1 MSHCWLKIFVL
12 IFLKICLCE
21 EKKEAPG
28 ADYQKVGDLVGEW
41 FKNPWQ
47 AAGQMGLDFAKY
59 GLAQAGNNIGN
70 VVQPHIKNGSNS
82 RNSGDML
89 VNLLRLGVA
98 LATTPATIT
107 PASKQ
112 KFQKFTKIRASQRE
126 EEMQMV
132 PKYPKSSDVVEKE
145 EGNHS
150 QPQLKA
156 AEIGYSNDQLVNS
169 QLESILKVLAK
180 KKADEL
186 DALTRQTTTENPEI
200 VRMREKMQQLE
211 ARLMEQQEMLLK
223 KDIEDKYGKII
234 RRHHGDSEEYTR
246 APDQEDYMPEIR
258 FKQIK
263 DQFHPHQFEKE
274 ATPTSSYQKILP
286 LSKIALT
293 KTIPVTPNPSRKLE
307 TIETSSNTN
316 TTSSSIT
323 SSEMSTRIELP
334 TTTIASSSSNMTQ
347 VTTDT
352 TIPATSPTRTLLE
365 MSKDNPSS
373 TTLEL
378 NQTSTVT
385 TNLSSTTGIIDT
397 YTNPKTPDLTST
409 EPSQTSLL
417 TTKISSTTE
426 TTNTHPETSETDLT
440 TTSTSEKSQTSLLT
454 TNISSIT
461 GTNTHPETSGADLTT
476 TSISETSQTSLLTTE
491 ISSAT
496 GTTNTHPE
504 TSEADLTTASNLD
517 ATTSTTDP
525 QVPTMKDLSTTQTV
539 SNTHERKLQ
548 LVKTFEEKSI
558 PTGLYKM
565 DEARDIQS
573 SPSNT
578 TQPLILHDLNEKRN
592 RKSHFDKYR
601 INKEKNQPSQETTTT
616 NGTEMSPEIRMMIEK
631 IKLLARHLLIK
642 EVEYEKK
649 EQKLQKL
656 FSIMKSEK
664 AKARL
669 KSFQK
674 TTPKKLRTTTQSS
687 TTSTSEEPITTPT
700 RRPISTSTK
709 ISKVAQRALIAKS
722 KLKALLKRRIP
733 IRPTSTSTY
742 PTSTTRVRTKLRHH
756 SAVDKEAAHPIWQV
770 KQRLTPQFH
779 SIVNG
784 QLWPEYGFPSEFEA
798 MPGYIPP
805 QPQPYINPYQ
815 QFSPL
820 YNQNGNELHFGYPT
834 PSYDSS
840 KKTEDGI
847 SAILTNLATKLPEI
861 ADKMAKIMPLTAAPP
876 KMKAGLQIFPE
887 RTSNARAFGVKN
899 LKPEEE
905 PMVRNFDRA
914 GGMGLF
920 FATEPSVKPDKIAD
934 LINSMPEPS
943 SLFSF
948 NNLFSALSGKTTKAN
963 EKPYPLEPNGDEE
976 TIYDMRQINGTPI
989 EKEEDSEPETYEK
1002 DEFASVDE
1010 TPEGV
1015 SELDTKIDNPPKNST
1030 TIPGLNFGDNILG
1043 KILTGKIDKI
1053 DWLGTFLPN
1062 GKEDQTTEGE
1072 GNALTQLLK
1081 GGLFGSAMEDSR
1093 IKNKDTFGFH

>member
-21 EKKEAPG
+21 EKKEALG

-70 VVQPHIKNGSNS
+70 VVQLPHTKNENGSTS

-132 PKYPKSSDVVEKE
+132 PKYPKSSDVVKK

-156 AEIGYSNDQLVNS
+156 AEIGYSNDQLSNS

-180 KKADEL
+180 KKVDEL

-234 RRHHGDSEEYTR
+234 SRHHGDSEEYPR

-334 TTTIASSSSNMTQ
+334 TTTITSSSSNMTQ
-347 VTTDT
+347 VTTH

-373 TTLEL
+373 TKLEL

-417 TTKISSTTE
+417 TTKISSTTG
-426 TTNTHPETSETDLT
+426 TNTHPETSETDLT

-454 TNISSIT
+454 TKISSIT
-461 GTNTHPETSGADLTT
+461 GTNTHPETDLTT
-476 TSISETSQTSLLTTE
+476 ASTSETSQTSLLTTE
-491 ISSAT
+491 ISSTT
-496 GTTNTHPE
+496 GTNTHPE
-504 TSEADLTTASNLD
+504 TSETDLTTASHLD
-517 ATTSTTDP
+517 ATTRTTDP
-525 QVPTMKDLSTTQTV
+525 QVPTMKDSSTTQTI
-539 SNTHERKLQ
+539 SHERKLL

-565 DEARDIQS
+565 DEALDIQS

-578 TQPLILHDLNEKRN
+578 TQPLILHDLNERRN

-601 INKEKNQPSQETTTT
+601 INKEKNQPPQGVQKT
-616 NGTEMSPEIRMMIEK
+616 IFYI
-631 IKLLARHLLIK
+631 LIK
-642 EVEYEKK
+642 
-649 EQKLQKL
+649 
-656 FSIMKSEK
+656 
-664 AKARL
+664 
-669 KSFQK
+669 K
-674 TTPKKLRTTTQSS
+674 TLDNNYKWYR
-687 TTSTSEEPITTPT
+687 
-700 RRPISTSTK
+700 
-709 ISKVAQRALIAKS
+709 
-722 KLKALLKRRIP
+722 
-733 IRPTSTSTY
+733 
-742 PTSTTRVRTKLRHH
+742 
-756 SAVDKEAAHPIWQV
+756 
-770 KQRLTPQFH
+770 
-779 SIVNG
+779 
-784 QLWPEYGFPSEFEA
+784 
-798 MPGYIPP
+798 
-805 QPQPYINPYQ
+805 
-815 QFSPL
+815 
-820 YNQNGNELHFGYPT
+820 NE
-834 PSYDSS
+834 S
-840 KKTEDGI
+840 
-847 SAILTNLATKLPEI
+847 
-861 ADKMAKIMPLTAAPP
+861 
-876 KMKAGLQIFPE
+876 
-887 RTSNARAFGVKN
+887 
-899 LKPEEE
+899 
-905 PMVRNFDRA
+905 
-914 GGMGLF
+914 
-920 FATEPSVKPDKIAD
+920 
-934 LINSMPEPS
+934 
-943 SLFSF
+943 
-948 NNLFSALSGKTTKAN
+948 
-963 EKPYPLEPNGDEE
+963 
-976 TIYDMRQINGTPI
+976 
-989 EKEEDSEPETYEK
+989 
-1002 DEFASVDE
+1002 
-1010 TPEGV
+1010 
-1015 SELDTKIDNPPKNST
+1015 
-1030 TIPGLNFGDNILG
+1030 
-1043 KILTGKIDKI
+1043 
-1053 DWLGTFLPN
+1053 
-1062 GKEDQTTEGE
+1062 
-1072 GNALTQLLK
+1072 
-1081 GGLFGSAMEDSR
+1081 
-1093 IKNKDTFGFH
+1093 